1 MDAPKRL
8 ASQTFGTEQ
17 HTIYWV
23 LTQHPMRASVFLP
36 SLAVLFAAGPDV
48 AESQESRG
56 ATVTG
61 IVTDSARVPLE
72 GADVFLRPSGRRVR
86 TDSTGRYFLSGL
98 DKGGYQVTARKLGYQ
113 AMQVDMSLSKN
124 GRLEQNFILAATVTR
139 LDTIRVSASGKCEGF
154 SVLGFECRKKIADNR
169 GGLFL
174 DYPDIDAKDQRLTAD
189 LFRSIPGFRVQLRS
203 SRAGVEPVIV
213 PSKGY
218 GCIAEYVD
226 GRPRSAANPV
236 PQRSIDLVALEV
248 YSRADSVPIAD
259 TRYIWKAHEVTMSG
273 RCVVV
278 FYWTVW
284 APIG

>member
-1 MDAPKRL
+1 
-8 ASQTFGTEQ
+8 
-17 HTIYWV
+17 
-23 LTQHPMRASVFLP
+23 MRASVLLP
-36 SLAVLFAAGPDV
+36 SLALLAAALPGP
-48 AESQESRG
+48 AQAQETKG

-61 IVTDSARVPLE
+61 IITDSAKVPIE
-72 GADVFLRPSGRRVR
+72 GADVFLRPSGRRAR
-86 TDSTGRYFLSGL
+86 TDSTGRYFISGL
-98 DKGGYQVTARKLGYQ
+98 DKGGYQVTARKLGYSAQ
-113 AMQVDMSLSKN
+113 QVDLSLSKN
-124 GRLEQNFILAATVTR
+124 GRLEQHFTLLKAVAT
-139 LDTIRVSASGKCEGF
+139 LDTIRVTASGKCEGF
-154 SVLGFECRKKIADNR
+154 SLMGFECRKKVGG

-189 LFRSIPGFRVQLRS
+189 LFRDIPGFRVQLRS

-226 GRPRSAANPV
+226 GKPRSAANPV

-259 TRYIWKAHEVTMSG
+259 QRYIWKAHEVTMSG

-278 FYWTVW
+278 FYWTIW

>member
-1 MDAPKRL
+1 
-8 ASQTFGTEQ
+8 
-17 HTIYWV
+17 
-23 LTQHPMRASVFLP
+23 MRASVFFRT
-36 SLAVLFAAGPDV
+36 LALLAGAVPAL
-48 AESQESRG
+48 AESQETRG

-72 GADVFLRPSGRRVR
+72 GADVFLRPTGRRVR
-86 TDSTGRYFLSGL
+86 TDSAGRYFISGL
-98 DKGGYQVTARKLGYQ
+98 DKGGYHMTARKLGFQ
-113 AMQVDMSLSKN
+113 AMVVDLSLSKN
-124 GRLEQNFILAATVTR
+124 GRLEQNFVLLPTVTK
-139 LDTIRVSASGKCEGF
+139 LDTIRVTASGKCEGF
-154 SVLGFECRKKIADNR
+154 SLLGFECRRRIAGN

-189 LFRSIPGFRVQLRS
+189 LFRTIPGFRVQLRS

-218 GCIAEYVD
+218 GCISEYVD
-226 GRPRSAANPV
+226 GKPRSAANPV

-248 YSRADSVPIAD
+248 YSRADSVPVAD
-259 TRYIWKAHEVTMSG
+259 QRYIWKAHEVTMSG

-278 FYWTVW
+278 LYWTVW